1 MRISDWSS
9 DVCSSDL
16 VGGGFGIKN
25 YIYPEQILVAWA
37 TRRVG
42 RPVKW
47 YPDRSDGFVT
57 DAQARDHVMRA
68 ELALDGDGRFLAI
81 RCRTTS
87 NLGAYLTS
95 SGPTIP
101 TTGGTRMLTNVY
113 RNIGRAACRDRVWL
127 YV

>member
-57 DAQARDHVMRA
+57 DAQARDHGMRA
-68 ELALDGDGRFLAI
+68 GLALVGGGGSGER
-81 RCRTTS
+81 RVGKEWVRTCSCRVS
-87 NLGAYLTS
+87 PYN
-95 SGPTIP
+95 
-101 TTGGTRMLTNVY
+101 
-113 RNIGRAACRDRVWL
+113 
-127 YV
+127 